1 MCMNDYY
8 DEWGF
13 IQLSQLWCTRS
24 YDDLFLWRTHIII
37 DHRHKKYLKMGYD
50 SFNDSGYFFVI
61 KLRCLIEIVINK
73 AI

>member
-1 MCMNDYY
+1 
-8 DEWGF
+8 
-13 IQLSQLWCTRS
+13 
-24 YDDLFLWRTHIII
+24 
-37 DHRHKKYLKMGYD
+37 MGYD